1 MAMTMMTTRYNT
13 NIMNNTNSIL
23 RNYRLGQTMKI
34 TPISEPSVAVAVVAD
49 EENVI
54 ATKNFVGA
62 PGEDVDERSSPSS
75 RWNKCLIAG
84 LITGVLALVAVVAI
98 CASLPLIHTREIESG
113 AVQSA
118 TLGMN
123 QSGEFTRFINSI
135 TVNGEHG
142 TCSIGEQGYSITYT
156 PNEGFFGVD
165 TCTYTVVV
173 CADTDGCDNTEE
185 TASFHVEDPDAPTT
199 SPDAM
204 VLVSEE
210 RTESTTSTPP
220 TATAAA
226 AHTTKTSPDE
236 EGVAPPF
243 AAKSSAVA
251 NPCSECSI
259 TNGQN
264 NFCGKLGIY
273 TFLDACESQTE
284 CKERGL
290 ACMTCSSVEGYDE
303 DVGNGAY
310 ICVEDEGG
318 DKASDVTT
326 TTTTTT
332 TTLPTTTSSPRTN
345 SIEASLGGIESLIG
359 TKWQAA
365 KIMWRLDSSVPEE
378 LKDAT
383 EEDKYPIILNFM
395 SDTRVGG
402 TCGNNSCSIGVNT
415 RADQIMF
422 VGKFRRTRM
431 VASEQEQNY
440 VHLLQ
445 GNAFNYQVVENS
457 NGSLELDLK
466 EIETGQL
473 VATYVQLSSEEEDV

>member
-1 MAMTMMTTRYNT
+1 
-13 NIMNNTNSIL
+13 
-23 RNYRLGQTMKI
+23 MKI
-34 TPISEPSVAVAVVAD
+34 TPISEPSVAVAVIAD

-54 ATKNFVGA
+54 ATKNFDGA
-62 PGEDVDERSSPSS
+62 PGEDDADVDEGSSSSS

-84 LITGVLALVAVVAI
+84 LISGVLALIAVVAI
-98 CASLPLIHTREIESG
+98 CVSLPLIYTRETESG
-113 AVQSA
+113 AVQSI

-123 QSGEFTRFINSI
+123 QSGEITRFINSI
-135 TVNGEHG
+135 AVNGEHG
-142 TCSIGEQGYSITYT
+142 TCSIGEQGYSIKYT

-165 TCTYTVVV
+165 TCTYTVLV
-173 CADTDGCDNTEE
+173 CTDTDCDNTEE
-185 TASFHVEDPDAPTT
+185 TALFHVEDPDALVT

-226 AHTTKTSPDE
+226 QTTKTSPDE

-243 AAKSSAVA
+243 SAKSSVVA

-290 ACMTCSSVEGYDE
+290 ECMTCSSVEGYDE

-332 TTLPTTTSSPRTN
+332 TTLPTTTSSPSTN

-359 TKWQAA
+359 TKWKAK

-383 EEDKYPIILNFM
+383 EEDKYPITLKFM

-402 TCGNNSCSIGVNT
+402 TCGNNSCSIKVNI

-445 GNAFNYQVVENS
+445 GNTFNYQVVENG